1 MKVLV
6 CISNVPDTTTKIT
19 FTDNN
24 TQFNTNGVQFILNPY
39 DEIALAR
46 AIELTDGDKGTVT
59 VINVG
64 EANTEA
70 TIRKALAIG
79 ATDAVRINAKP
90 HDAWFVAYQIAQYV
104 KANPFDLILT
114 GRESIDYNGSKV
126 AGMLGELLDLPSV
139 SIIKKLEVD
148 GDKATVER
156 EIEGGK
162 EILTIPFPFVAGTA
176 EGVAEPK
183 IPNMRGI
190 MSARTKPLEVLEAVE
205 VKTNSEI
212 ISYETP
218 AQRGQ
223 VKLVAADDTAKLIDL
238 LHTEARV
245 I

>member
-39 DEIALAR
+39 DEIALSR
-46 AIELTDGDKGTVT
+46 AIELTEGGKGSVT

-70 TIRKALAIG
+70 TVRKALAIG
-79 ATDAVRINAKP
+79 ADDAVRINAKP
-90 HDAWFVAYQIAQYV
+90 HDAWYVAYQIAQYV
-104 KANPFDLILT
+104 KQNQFDLILT

-126 AGMLGELLDLPSV
+126 AGMLGELLDIPSV
-139 SIIKKLEVD
+139 SVIKKLDID
-148 GDKATVER
+148 GTTATVER

-162 EILTIPFPFVAGTA
+162 EILSIPLPIVAGTA

-190 MSARTKPLEVLEAVE
+190 MSARTKPLAVVEPSE
-205 VKTNSEI
+205 VKTFSEVI
-212 ISYETP
+212 GYETP
-218 AQRGQ
+218 APRGQ
-223 VKLVAADDTAKLIDL
+223 VKLVPSGNVAELVNL
-238 LHTEARV
+238 LHTEAKV